1 MVQRVK
7 YFARGLWVDRH
18 LSQWVTTIVIV
29 VNVGLGSVILAGGV
43 DRFAPPSYN
52 PLVDFTNGRTW
63 IWGVWILFSGM
74 LMTTPFRWP
83 NIVGL
88 WLSVFWHTIWM
99 SCFIVAVV
107 NFPGAA
113 STPIPMYAGLALLST
128 ALLTARA
135 IETHGG

>member
-7 YFARGLWVDRH
+7 YYVRGMWVDRH
-18 LSQWVTTIVIV
+18 LAQWVTTILIV

-52 PLVDFTNGRTW
+52 PLIDFTHGRTW
-63 IWGVWILFSGM
+63 IWGVWILLSGM

-83 NIVGL
+83 NIIGL
-88 WLSVFWHTIWM
+88 WLSLFWHTTWM
-99 SCFIVAVV
+99 ACFVVAVI

-113 STPIPMYAGLALLST
+113 STPIPMYAGTALLSA